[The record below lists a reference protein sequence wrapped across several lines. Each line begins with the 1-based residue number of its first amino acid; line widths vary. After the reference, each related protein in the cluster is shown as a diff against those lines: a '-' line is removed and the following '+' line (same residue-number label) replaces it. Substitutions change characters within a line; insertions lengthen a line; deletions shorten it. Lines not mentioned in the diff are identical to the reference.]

1 MNDRWR
7 RQQPCRILTQHQQHE
22 RRGAANRML
31 REVQAINCQT
41 HQDRKNQWRNKEGCS
56 SIEGNRA
63 RDSTQGAL
71 LYIESPNPYIF
82 TALFFYA
89 FPCLPHPLFIG
100 FPPLRWKVAPLFIRA
115 PMNAKVVQTFCRT
128 FFFFLFDTVTASFP
142 QPLPVLH
149 TPRLV
154 TQLLYFPPLYETKAG
169 VKKIRSERISKLTQ
183 GEGKILRAI

>member
-1 MNDRWR
+1 LKG
-7 RQQPCRILTQHQQHE
+7 IV
-22 RRGAANRML
+22 RGTVR
-31 REVQAINCQT
+31 
-41 HQDRKNQWRNKEGCS
+41 S
-56 SIEGNRA
+56 SRYFI
-63 RDSTQGAL
+63 S
-71 LYIESPNPYIF
+71 SPNPYIF

-128 FFFFLFDTVTASFP
+128 FFFLFDTVTASFP
-142 QPLPVLH
+142 QPLRVLH

-154 TQLLYFPPLYETKAG
+154 TQLLYFPLLYETKAG

-183 GEGKILRAI
+183 VEVKIL